1 MLPLQQMGLNHARY
15 TLIGSPMNKG
25 ISGGWMIR
33 QRTTGSGSPSC
44 TKMCRSFVLAPSV
57 ILLAYQQQQPVA
69 APENTYVA

>member
-44 TKMCRSFVLAPSV
+44 RSFVLAPSV